1 MSLCMERKH
10 SMNLLALLLSA
21 FVLTP
26 RPVNATPAFSPLA
39 PAGPAAPQTGDA
51 TTSRYLIGPQDLLKI
66 TVLDEPELTNNYRV
80 DSDGFITFPYVGR
93 VLAGGL
99 NPGDLQERIKN
110 MLSPAYIKNPQVRVE
125 IDQYKSQSVMVS
137 GEVRQPGKIPMTG
150 AMTVLEALAAAG
162 SPTPAASSELTIA
175 RPRKPDQPDSE
186 IVRINWKDLQLGR
199 GTDVVLQDGDLLN
212 IAKAQ
217 TFFITGQVR
226 NSSSYVLEPGTT
238 VEQAIAM
245 AGGLSERGSDR
256 RISASRTVKG
266 RRVTV
271 SLSLSDFV
279 QPGDTITVQQRIF

>member
-1 MSLCMERKH
+1 
-10 SMNLLALLLSA
+10 MNLLALFLVA
-21 FVLTP
+21 FLLTP
-26 RPVNATPAFSPLA
+26 RPANSMPAFSPQA
-39 PAGPAAPQTGDA
+39 PAAPQTGDA
-51 TTSRYLIGPQDLLKI
+51 ATSRYLIGPQDLLKI
-66 TVLDEPELTNNYRV
+66 TVLDEPELTNDYRV

-99 NPGDLQERIKN
+99 NPGDLQDRIKN

-150 AMTVLEALAAAG
+150 AMSVLEALAAAG

-175 RPRKPDQPDSE
+175 RPRKPGSDQPDSE
-186 IVRINWKDLQLGR
+186 IVRINWKDLQLGK

-256 RISASRTVKG
+256 RISASRTLKG

-271 SLSLSDFV
+271 SLSLSDLV
-279 QPGDTITVQQRIF
+279 QPGDTITIQQRIF